1 VLANPG
7 SAAADTLHFVR
18 SVHRTVARPGEP
30 SPLLRARTGR
40 DWRYGVFDCPL
51 TDLKAAGKVAGGSV
65 NDAYIA
71 VLLGG
76 LRRYHEHF
84 DVQIDELPMAMPVS
98 VRKVNDPMGGNE
110 FAGGLFTGPIGI
122 VDPKERIAAIR
133 DTVRRLRSEP
143 ALESISWA
151 SPVLNRLPSG
161 AGAAIMARVGSAAD
175 MSASTVPGLTY
186 TTYVAGAKV
195 ERIYPLAP
203 FRGSR

>member
-1 VLANPG
+1 
-7 SAAADTLHFVR
+7 
-18 SVHRTVARPGEP
+18 
-30 SPLLRARTGR
+30 
-40 DWRYGVFDCPL
+40 
-51 TDLKAAGKVAGGSV
+51 VAGGSV

-84 DVQIDELPMAMPVS
+84 GVQIDELPMAMPVS
-98 VRKVNDPMGGNE
+98 VRKVNDPMGGNK

-143 ALESISWA
+143 ALESILRA
-151 SPVLNRLPSG
+151 APVLNRLPSG
-161 AGAAIMARVGSAAD
+161 AGAATMARARSAAD

-195 ERIYPLAP
+195 ERMYPLAP
-203 FRGSR
+203 LPGVAVMAGMLSHDGTCCFGLNMDGDAVTDPDLLIEYMRKSVEEVCSLATQSKELTSPNTRP